1 MKTLALT
8 MVRGEVLEFA
18 KLLSLATCC
27 VSSLRNLFSSMIG
40 GMRSRLVTCF
50 AVLELFFK

>member
-1 MKTLALT
+1 MKTLALI

-27 VSSLRNLFSSMIG
+27 ASSVMKLISSIIVRDEIKFGYLLCCIG
-40 GMRSRLVTCF
+40 TIV
-50 AVLELFFK
+50 

>member
-8 MVRGEVLEFA
+8 MVRGVLEFA

-27 VSSLRNLFSSMIG
+27 ASSLMNLFSSIIVRDEIEIG
-40 GMRSRLVTCF
+40 YLLCCIGTIVQ
-50 AVLELFFK
+50 